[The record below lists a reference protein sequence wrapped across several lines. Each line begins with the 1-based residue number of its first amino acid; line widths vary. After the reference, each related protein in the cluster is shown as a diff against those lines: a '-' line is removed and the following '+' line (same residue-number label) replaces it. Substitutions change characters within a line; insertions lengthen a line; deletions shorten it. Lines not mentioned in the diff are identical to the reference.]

1 MPERMKLLGSTK
13 CKITKYENS
22 KNVLHSEITE
32 VILVHFNIVNND
44 YQEDSRVSF
53 PINHLVNY

>member
-1 MPERMKLLGSTK
+1 MKLLGSTK